1 MSGAG
6 LERIEHHA
14 SFGGWQDVW
23 GHDSQATGCRMR
35 FGVYLPPQAE
45 REPRPVL
52 YWLSGLT
59 CSEQNF
65 ITKAGVQQY
74 AAAHGLIVVAPDTSP
89 RGADVPDGDGYDLGH
104 GAGFYVNAT
113 QSPWSTHYR
122 MYDYV
127 TEELPALIESAFPAS
142 DRRSV
147 FGHSMGGHGALVVAR
162 RNPRRYASVSAFAP
176 ITSPSTAWGSKAFGA
191 YLGDDPADWAQY
203 DTTRLMREAGL
214 RFPGTILVDQGGDDE
229 FLQRSLTP
237 RQFEADCSELGQPL
251 ELRMR
256 DGYDHGYYFI
266 ATFIGEHVAHHARAL
281 NPL

>member
-1 MSGAG
+1 MSAG
-6 LERIEHHA
+6 LERVEHHA

-23 GHDSQATGCRMR
+23 EHDSRATGCRMR
-35 FGVYLPPQAE
+35 FGVYLPPQAAH
-45 REPRPVL
+45 EPRPVL

-74 AAAHGLIVVAPDTSP
+74 AAAHGLIVVVPDTSP

-113 QSPWSTHYR
+113 QSPWAAHYR

-127 TEELPALIESAFPAS
+127 TEELPALIEASFPAS

-147 FGHSMGGHGALVVAR
+147 FGHSMGGHGALIVAL

-191 YLGDDPADWAQY
+191 YLGDDPAAWAEY

>member
-1 MSGAG
+1 MSSS
-6 LERIEHHA
+6 LERVEHHA

-23 GHDSQATGCRMR
+23 EHDSPATGCRMR
-35 FGVYLPPQAE
+35 FGVYLPPQAVH
-45 REPRPVL
+45 EPRPVL

-89 RGADVPDGDGYDLGH
+89 RGADVPDGEGYDLGH

-113 QSPWSTHYR
+113 EAPWSTHYR

-127 TEELPALIESAFPAS
+127 TQELPALIEASFPAS

-147 FGHSMGGHGALVVAR
+147 FGHSMGGHGALVVAL

-176 ITSPSTAWGSKAFGA
+176 ITSPSTAWGEKAFGA
-191 YLGDDPADWAQY
+191 YLGNDPAAWAQY
-203 DTTRLMREAGL
+203 DTTRLMREAGM

-229 FLQRSLTP
+229 FLRRSLTP
-237 RQFEADCSELGQPL
+237 AQFEADCNELGQPL

-256 DGYDHGYYFI
+256 EGYDHGYYFI
-266 ATFIGEHVAHHARAL
+266 ATFIGEHMAHHARAL